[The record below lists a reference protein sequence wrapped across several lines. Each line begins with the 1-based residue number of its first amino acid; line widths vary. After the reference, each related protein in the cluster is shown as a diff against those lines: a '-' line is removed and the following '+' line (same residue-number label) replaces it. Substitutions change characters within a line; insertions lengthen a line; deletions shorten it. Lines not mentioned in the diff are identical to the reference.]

1 MVFLVN
7 LARVVF
13 APLLEPLAASFD
25 VSVGTL
31 GVVTGAA
38 WFGSAV
44 PRVPTGWLLTRLSRH
59 RVVALAG
66 GVLLVASVITAF
78 APTVGA
84 LTGGAFLMGL
94 ASGAY
99 FIAANPLV
107 SELYPE
113 RVGRALGV
121 HGMASQT
128 AAVTAPLLVGAVL
141 FVDDWQ
147 LTFLL
152 IGAAAVLATTALLFA
167 ARNAD
172 LPEAGAADRD
182 LLTAIKAQWPI
193 IVTGIVITGSI
204 GFVWNGLF
212 NYYVTYLIAK
222 GLTQSTAQLLLSV
235 VFGAGVPAFLITGRL
250 ADRVSNIPLLLGVIG
265 SFIVSV
271 ALLTVVEGLVA
282 IVAVS
287 VLIGYVI
294 HSLFPVIDTY
304 LLASLPDHHRASA
317 YTAYSATMMLPQAAG
332 SLVVGYVSENGI
344 PGLLPGALSFDRIF
358 LGLVGLLA
366 VVLCG
371 LLVFYGMGRLPA
383 GRVPSEA

>member
-13 APLLEPLAASFD
+13 APLLEPLAASFE

-31 GVVTGAA
+31 GVVTAAA

-44 PRVPTGWLLTRLSRH
+44 PRVPTGWLLTRVSRH

-66 GVLLVASVITAF
+66 GVLFTASLATAF

-128 AAVTAPLLVGAVL
+128 AAVLAPLLVAAVL
-141 FVDDWQ
+141 FLADWQ

-152 IGAAAVLATTALLFA
+152 IAAAAVVATTGLLFA
-167 ARNAD
+167 VRRAD
-172 LPEAGAADRD
+172 LPEAGTADRD
-182 LLTAIKAQWPI
+182 LIGAVRAQWPI
-193 IVTGIVITGSI
+193 VLTGIVIVGSI

-212 NYYVTYLIAK
+212 NYYVSYLIAK
-222 GLTQSTAQLLLSV
+222 GLPQSTANLLLSV
-235 VFGAGVPAFLITGRL
+235 VFGAGIPAFLITGRL
-250 ADRVSNIPLLLGVIG
+250 ADRFPNVPLLLGVIG
-265 SFIVSV
+265 SFIASV
-271 ALLTVVEGLVA
+271 ALLTLASGLVA
-282 IVAVS
+282 LVAVS
-287 VLIGYVI
+287 VLLGYVI

-304 LLASLPDHHRASA
+304 LLASLPDRHRASA

-332 SLVVGYVSENGI
+332 SLVVGYASENGI
-344 PGLLPGALSFDRIF
+344 PGVFPEALSFDQIF
-358 LGLVGLLA
+358 LGLVGCLS
-366 VVLCG
+366 VVLAG
-371 LLVFYGMGRLPA
+371 LLVFYVTGRLPA
-383 GRVPSEA
+383 GRIPSEA